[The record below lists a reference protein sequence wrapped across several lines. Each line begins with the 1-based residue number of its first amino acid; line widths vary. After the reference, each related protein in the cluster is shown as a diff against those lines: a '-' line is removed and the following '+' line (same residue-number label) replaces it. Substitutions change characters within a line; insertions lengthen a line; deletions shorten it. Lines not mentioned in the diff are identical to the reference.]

1 MHGSQPSEL
10 LNNDRYGSRRKV
22 HRFFAIFDCLEH
34 ALPLSNVAHA
44 AADTDAGADAGIVH
58 ALLSSSLSMLA
69 VSFVSRLDRPTS
81 PQAWPPQAGATS
93 TGFCGGNQCRYLCT
107 ASIQDDLGKIAATSM
122 PIVGH
127 RDLCQIHA
135 PHTINHDQKVLAACG
150 QLLLWYNDPQN
161 VPKIITATF
170 SQMPLTH
177 ITTNAAPS

>member
-81 PQAWPPQAGATS
+81 PQAWPPGRHKPGPLPLAFVEGI
-93 TGFCGGNQCRYLCT
+93 N
-107 ASIQDDLGKIAATSM
+107 AATCARPAYKMIWVRS
-122 PIVGH
+122 
-127 RDLCQIHA
+127 RLQACQL
-135 PHTINHDQKVLAACG
+135 LAAETCAKFM
-150 QLLLWYNDPQN
+150 LH
-161 VPKIITATF
+161 T
-170 SQMPLTH
+170 PL
-177 ITTNAAPS
+177 ITTRKCWRRAVSCSSGTMTHKMYPKS